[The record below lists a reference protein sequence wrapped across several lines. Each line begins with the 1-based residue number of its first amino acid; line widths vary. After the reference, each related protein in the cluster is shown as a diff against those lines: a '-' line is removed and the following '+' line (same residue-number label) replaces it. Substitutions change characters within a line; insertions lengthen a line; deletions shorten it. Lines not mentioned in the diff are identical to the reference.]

1 MRVEG
6 DGELLDRAP
15 GREIE
20 TDDAVRA
27 GERHEQLGIMERQCG
42 RVRADEEG
50 GQAGGRTGGQIND
63 ADGRVAPVAHVQ
75 VIRVGDDGVRVVPHC
90 GYRPAALER
99 RGVDQ
104 VHRVAQVPHD
114 GHEPLAGSR
123 GDSRWKKPRVRI
135 GERYGVGRPARAAQ
149 PHQAVHPVRAPS
161 AGPDGVSPVPSR
173 AGQAEPRGFE
183 WQAPHEL
190 RGDGVDP
197 HQPVRAVA
205 VVRDQHRSVG
215 EGEQV
220 ERQRPHRHLP
230 ARGANPP
237 AGREERR
244 AVFLRAG
251 DEARGEHGEGGDRGN
266 AECRS
271 NSFRPA
277 TPESTPRRDEL
288 ERHEQESLEHGA
300 KIWVLAPLQSPP

>member
-50 GQAGGRTGGQIND
+50 GQADGRMGGQIND

-90 GYRPAALER
+90 HRTAALER

-114 GHEPLAGSR
+114 GHEPLARSR

-149 PHQAVHPVRAPS
+149 PHQAVHPVRAPP

-205 VVRDQHRSVG
+205 VVGDQHRSVG
-215 EGEQV
+215 EREQV

-266 AECRS
+266 AE
-271 NSFRPA
+271 
-277 TPESTPRRDEL
+277 
-288 ERHEQESLEHGA
+288 QESLEHGA